1 MNRYTEGLVKYATD
15 IADTT
20 GAELISV
27 SIINS
32 RDVEAVGT
40 VADMGYEVDGDNYV
54 AGITAER
61 KEEFEKILKKI
72 GHPSDKA
79 RMIIKVGD
87 PGEEILKVAL
97 KEAVDFV
104 IMGIKS
110 RTDIEY
116 ALIGSVAE
124 KVFRRSPI
132 PILSYRDEHVA
143 ERLRKQIHLS

>member
-20 GAELISV
+20 GAELIGV

-40 VADMGYEVDGDNYV
+40 IADMGYEVDGDNYV
-54 AGITAER
+54 AGIKAER

-79 RMIIKVGD
+79 RTIIKVGD

-97 KEAVDFV
+97 KEAVDLV